1 MVVLEIQWNK
11 EDVKPSIEKFETYER
26 AYKELKKQLSKL
38 QTKVDN
44 LNSKYVKLLE
54 KAEIKETDAVKTKL
68 SSVEKELK
76 ANEAKMQSLINQIG
90 KFKI

>member
-44 LNSKYVKLLE
+44 LVSKYVKLLK
-54 KAEIKETDAVKTKL
+54 KAEVKETDAVKAKL
-68 SSVEKELK
+68 SSVEKEQE
-76 ANEAKMQSLINQIG
+76 ANEAKMLSLINQIG